1 MAWIQVHQQLKDH
14 RKLLTAADELEIDP
28 PYMLGLLV
36 SFWLWALDN
45 TPSGSLDGVNSR
57 TIARAAQWN
66 GNPDDFVAALCHAGL
81 IDGEPGETMALHDW
95 YEYTGKLIDQRE
107 AEKNRSRRRRA
118 AAQAEPADA
127 SRTTGKRPPD
137 DRRTDRGQTEDRPQ
151 TDRKTTGGRLDQTRL
166 EKSRQDK
173 TREEGGSSTP
183 DGVPAAEPVPFE
195 EIVTL
200 YHTTCTSYP
209 RLRNIS
215 DGRKKAIRARWKEYG
230 QNIDTFRE
238 LFEKAEASAFM
249 KGRNS
254 RNWTADFNWL
264 MKADNMAKVLEGKYD
279 DTQAPRTAPAAG
291 GSGRADTMGALA
303 DIIAREEGGGL
314 L

>member
-14 RKLLTAADELEIDP
+14 RKLLMAADELEIDP

-66 GNPDDFVAALCHAGL
+66 GNPDDFVNALCHAGL

-118 AAQAEPADA
+118 AAQAEPADT
-127 SRTTGKRPPD
+127 SRTTDKRPPD
-137 DRRTDRGQTEDRPQ
+137 DRRTTAGQTEGRPQ
-151 TDRKTTGGRLDQTRL
+151 TDRETTGGRLDQTRL

-173 TREEGGSSTP
+173 TREEGESSTP

-215 DGRKKAIRARWKEYG
+215 DGRKKAIRARWKEYS

-291 GSGRADTMGALA
+291 GSGKVNTLGVLA
-303 DIIAREEGGGL
+303 DIIAREEGGGQL
-314 L
+314 